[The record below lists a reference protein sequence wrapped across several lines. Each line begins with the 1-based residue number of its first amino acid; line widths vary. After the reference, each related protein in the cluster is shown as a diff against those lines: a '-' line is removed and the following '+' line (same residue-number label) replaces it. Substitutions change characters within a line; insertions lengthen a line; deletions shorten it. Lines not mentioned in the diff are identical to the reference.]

1 MYKKNQ
7 RKLLSCID
15 LLFLIAL
22 VKSTLLL
29 YIKVVLSRLPYI
41 EQISNQII
49 TFFIIILIIIC
60 IPQFI
65 KKLKPIDYIIYI
77 VCFIIYISQYLFFT
91 SNQLYLD
98 EVITTFLLYS
108 LPYYYIGRIIDYD
121 KTSNYIVIVSILSII
136 SYTLIRY
143 VYGSNNDINT
153 LNLSGYMGDAYR
165 LLPFIIFIILDAF
178 KTHRKISIIFSIFSL
193 ILLMSLG
200 NRGSF
205 LYTMIFIALCTIIN
219 VKNKSLVIIVIL
231 VFFVLYSYID
241 PFMDVFYM
249 YFEKMNASTRI
260 FDMYNEEGINT
271 SGRDEIFATLF
282 NELKYKWSGFGLTGD
297 RVIIGSYSHNI
308 FLELLFSFGYIG
320 GSIIILFI
328 LTLIFKA
335 YRKSRKTKDYMFYTA
350 LLSFG
355 LLPLMT
361 SMSFLTYNFF
371 YLFLGYSVKLV
382 KENPKYIIQ
391 TS

>member
-1 MYKKNQ
+1 MYNKNQ
-7 RKLLSCID
+7 IKLLSSID

-22 VKSTLLL
+22 MKSTLLL

-41 EQISNQII
+41 GQISDQII
-49 TFFIIILIIIC
+49 TLFIIILIIIC
-60 IPQFI
+60 VPQFV
-65 KKLKPIDYIIYI
+65 KKLKPIDYIIYM
-77 VCFIIYISQYLFFT
+77 VCFVVYISQYLFFPN
-91 SNQLYLD
+91 NQLYLD
-98 EVITTFLLYS
+98 EVITSFLLYS

-121 KTSNYIVIVSILSII
+121 KTSNYIVIISILSII

-143 VYGSNNDINT
+143 IFGSNNDIDT
-153 LNLSGYMGDAYR
+153 QNLSGYMGDAYR
-165 LLPFIIFIILDAF
+165 LLPFIILIILDAF

-200 NRGSF
+200 NRGSL
-205 LYTMIFIALCTIIN
+205 LYAMIFVTLCIIIN
-219 VKNKSLVIIVIL
+219 VKNKSLIIVFIL
-231 VFFVLYSYID
+231 ILCVLYSYID
-241 PFMDVFYM
+241 SFMDVFYM

-271 SGRDEIFATLF
+271 SGRDEIYATLF
-282 NELKYKWSGFGLTGD
+282 NELNYKWSGLGLTGD
-297 RVIIGSYSHNI
+297 RVITGSYSHNI
-308 FLELLFSFGYIG
+308 FIELLFSFGYIG
-320 GSIIILFI
+320 GSIIILLF
-328 LTLIFKA
+328 LTLILKA
-335 YRKSRKTKDYMFYTA
+335 YRKSIKTKDYMFYTA